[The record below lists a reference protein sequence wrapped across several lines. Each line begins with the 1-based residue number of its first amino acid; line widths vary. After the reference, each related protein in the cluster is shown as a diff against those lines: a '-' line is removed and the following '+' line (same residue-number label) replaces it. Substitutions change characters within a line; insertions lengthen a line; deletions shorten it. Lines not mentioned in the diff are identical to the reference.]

1 MMTTA
6 ASVTLLFNNNL
17 SPRLPRL
24 LADLYPGSLHLKDLD
39 MRGSGDSRVWEYAKD
54 HGFAIVTKDRDYKD
68 MSGDPGHPPKVVL
81 ITLPNC
87 LREDV
92 EALLR
97 DRCADVVALLQDDR
111 RGLLELP

>member
-68 MSGDPGHPPKVVL
+68 MSGDLGHPPKVVL
-81 ITLPNC
+81 ITLAQLPQ
-87 LREDV
+87 RG
-92 EALLR
+92 
-97 DRCADVVALLQDDR
+97 R
-111 RGLLELP
+111 RGTAAGPLRRRGGPASG